1 MQILYECA
9 DFLIVEKPQN
19 LDSEEKAGD
28 CLPRRLS
35 DLIRERGETGEVYPV
50 HRLDRPT
57 GGAIV
62 YAKNQRAAAELSAVV
77 AGRSMDKRYLTV
89 VHGRPA
95 EDVGELLDFLYH
107 DKRTNKVFAV
117 KEGKKGAKEARLGY
131 RVIGSAETD
140 DGVLS
145 LLEVTLYTGRT
156 HQIRAQFASRKLPVF
171 GDRRYGSRISLR
183 AGIIALW
190 SWELGFTFRDR
201 VMVHS
206 MPPTGERPWDYFS
219 ELLCDMEHR
228 EERD

>member
-1 MQILYECA
+1 MRILYECA

-35 DLIRERGETGEVYPV
+35 ALLAERGDSTEVYPV

-62 YAKNQRAAAELSAVV
+62 YARTQRAAAALSEIV
-77 AGRSMDKRYLTV
+77 AARKMDKRYLAV
-89 VHGRPA
+89 ILGKPA
-95 EDVGELLDFLYH
+95 EEIGEMRDFLYH

-131 RVIGSAETD
+131 RVLDSKETA

-145 LLEVTLYTGRT
+145 LVQITLYTGRT
-156 HQIRAQFASRKLPVF
+156 HQIRAQFASRRMPVY
-171 GDRRYGSRISLR
+171 GDRRYGSALSMPS
-183 AGIIALW
+183 GKIALW
-190 SWELGFTFRDR
+190 SSSLAFTLGEAISVT
-201 VMVHS
+201 S
-206 MPPTGERPWDYFS
+206 MPPSGERPWDYFS
-219 ELLCDMEHR
+219 VLASMAAEGET
-228 EERD
+228 